1 MIKRELIFQFPA
13 VESEVVVSDEAG
25 WVDDES
31 EDAGSVE
38 EVSEEAGQVV
48 DEVSVE
54 AGSVDDEVSPSAAV
68 LFASVED
75 VVDEEPPESV
85 DVEAET
91 SVVDVLVVSLP
102 VESVAGDA
110 LEEEESTFVVVSEA
124 G

>member
-1 MIKRELIFQFPA
+1 M
-13 VESEVVVSDEAG
+13 
-25 WVDDES
+25 
-31 EDAGSVE
+31 
-38 EVSEEAGQVV
+38 
-48 DEVSVE
+48 SVE

-110 LEEEESTFVVVSEA
+110 LEEEESSFVVVSEA
-124 G
+124 GWVAVESVVELVSLEVSVVFSAG